1 MPFRSNKPARL
12 EKPRTNDNSGSKPS
26 PARHDDA
33 DDTSLRS
40 PNRYSIQSLS
50 HQQLVTRQRQ
60 LLLRQASDNSP
71 SPKNGQDRLG
81 RSAINENDPYG
92 DPKASTSTVNTIVN
106 DIEARSRIDVEQ
118 AIGLLQELK
127 KTASPDELVALH
139 RALLPVKE
147 DTPPPASAL
156 PSIEERAYTSIPPDR
171 RRSVIPPG
179 LATRSGSSDDI
190 LRRPS
195 DPSSVP
201 TPKKPQRDTWMFE
214 TPREQ
219 RRNDSPS
226 RLSTRSEQAY
236 CHAGAFASGTLRITN
251 GAASPEPSIISK
263 LALESND
270 VEEEGKSKHPA
281 SAVDA
286 RSSLQSLRE
295 RRSEDAGS
303 TRSYRLSVLDH
314 QSSET
319 LRPAGPRPGSLDFH
333 SRQQSKVRAELRLD
347 PPLQRH
353 SFQHIPDSPAEDAPR
368 FQQRWSHRA
377 AFLSQEYALDCDI
390 TESPYEEKNG
400 LSEFGN
406 RLSTVHDDGESEYGE
421 YAEVDHNSR
430 ADALSRLTGVFEGEA
445 TGAEDDI
452 GTARTS
458 DEAKPSSQQDEPTMM
473 QDKVVRKVD
482 SGYCSD
488 ASTSPLQR
496 KSSAEAGKPRI
507 ASAIQEQ
514 PSSPHQGSDQYV
526 TDSDLPA
533 DSRGSTNDTSSL
545 LTFEEM
551 VTSSPQTDA
560 AWNTSP
566 SQTTKKSPLSLF
578 KSKSKATRK
587 SSFNV
592 LNVYHGDRPRTSDGS
607 DAATFAE
614 PSPPPSRS
622 GPADK
627 PSKKLQK
634 PMPES
639 VRRQRKKTM
648 EDLKANMSQH
658 SPTVQNLLA
667 DGTATQEDSD
677 CFIGCQ
683 PKEPVGDREQSQE
696 QAKSLRHRSKSFVGR
711 KRSKTVGESEDMSE
725 QPSASSGPSRKRSKS
740 NADHTAPIP
749 VRANEEAVPSMNCLK
764 SHESETPARD
774 RPVPAHADFA
784 SVARALQSHP
794 PDPSPAA
801 RRSAPVPKRSSMQR
815 YYSLHKIDIPVQEPS
830 TAQDDGAKQEPESN
844 VQAQETPH
852 AVQDERTVTEQRPAL
867 PSHHTSASVSSSALT
882 TPVAVGSSY
891 SVEDRFPGWQ
901 GKPASP
907 NATPP
912 QTPVH
917 SPSSSVSWLS
927 LRNNRSQSALPSGI
941 PPLPELP
948 ADIAAKVSRADQM
961 VAKKMRLSPRSSPST
976 SARNSI
982 DSVDTRKQLLA
993 RKAEARKEQDEERS
1007 KEARQAAL
1015 DKLNVPREEDEDAAD
1030 RPAADRARWSVDGS
1044 IQLPRPEEQ
1053 PLPASPTHD
1062 SQHPGWPG
1070 WEQQSSLW
1078 RQRREALA
1086 QSLDTADQGPIDE
1099 VPQQTCDSPS
1109 TPGIVVSRYITP
1121 LGAENAHNAYRAME
1135 TEHDSAK
1142 KYAQEYTSLIEDD
1155 KENTPSRPAIPRADS
1170 VVSTATLVTMQ
1181 SSSER
1186 PVRVNPSRSNSELSS
1201 YTTTTTVSSTTTW
1214 SNSNHGSNR
1223 SPFNRDRQ
1231 QHMRTKSG
1239 RFVAYRPSDASQA
1252 ERSRA
1257 LSLARR
1263 STQQAATSS
1272 AENLAVPPPRP
1283 ELKKS
1288 SSETLFDR
1296 FGGGMQYGWDRD
1308 SGSFGGSAGM
1318 RSSGEVGRQENRN
1331 RKSVKMSE
1339 EFGLDL
1345 SDVPV
1350 FLRRGETF
1358 STAFHG

>member
-12 EKPRTNDNSGSKPS
+12 EKPRTNDNSGSRHS
-26 PARHDDA
+26 PARNDDT
-33 DDTSLRS
+33 DETSLRS

-60 LLLRQASDNSP
+60 LLLRQASDNST
-71 SPKNGQDRLG
+71 SSKNGQDRVG
-81 RSAINENDPYG
+81 RSVSHELDQYG

-106 DIEARSRIDVEQ
+106 DIEARTKIDVEQ

-147 DTPPPASAL
+147 DTPPPPSAL

-179 LATRSGSSDDI
+179 LATRSGTSDDI
-190 LRRPS
+190 LRKPS
-195 DPSSVP
+195 DTSSGS
-201 TPKKPQRDTWMFE
+201 TPKKAQRETWLFE
-214 TPREQ
+214 TPRAQ
-219 RRNDSPS
+219 PRNDSPS
-226 RLSTRSEQAY
+226 RLSARSEQAY
-236 CHAGAFASGTLRITN
+236 CHAGAYASGTLRITN

-263 LALESND
+263 LAMESSD
-270 VEEEGKSKHPA
+270 TEEEREVERPTSIANVLPSLPA
-281 SAVDA
+281 
-286 RSSLQSLRE
+286 LKE
-295 RRSEDAGS
+295 RRCEDAGS
-303 TRSYRLSVLDH
+303 TRSDGLSIKDR

-353 SFQHIPDSPAEDAPR
+353 SFQHTPDVPSEDKPR

-377 AFLSQEYALDCDI
+377 AFLSQEYTLDCDI

-400 LSEFGN
+400 LIDFGK
-406 RLSTVHDDGESEYGE
+406 RLSTVHDDGESEAGGR
-421 YAEVDHNSR
+421 AEAEGDSR
-430 ADALSRLTGVFEGEA
+430 ADAFARLTGVFEQEA
-445 TGAEDDI
+445 SRSENDI

-458 DEAKPSSQQDEPTMM
+458 DEARLSPQRDTITTT

-488 ASTSPLQR
+488 ASASPLQQ
-496 KSSAEAGKPRI
+496 KSSADAGKPRI

-514 PSSPHQGSDQYV
+514 PNSPHQGSDPYA
-526 TDSDLPA
+526 TDNDLPA
-533 DSRGSTNDTSSL
+533 ESHGSTNDTSSL

-551 VTSSPQTDA
+551 VTSSPQIDP
-560 AWNTSP
+560 AWNISP

-587 SSFNV
+587 GSFNV

-607 DAATFAE
+607 DMATFAE

-622 GPADK
+622 GPNDK

-648 EDLKANMSQH
+648 EDLKTSMSEH
-658 SPTVQNLLA
+658 SPTVQNLLT
-667 DGTATQEDSD
+667 DVTAKQDDSD
-677 CFIGCQ
+677 CFVGCQ
-683 PKEPVGDREQSQE
+683 PQDPAEDREQTQE
-696 QAKSLRHRSKSFVGR
+696 QAKSLRQRSKSFVSR
-711 KRSKTVGESEDMSE
+711 KRSKTVGESEEKTE
-725 QPSASSGPSRKRSKS
+725 QPSTSSSVPSRKRSKS
-740 NADHTAPIP
+740 IADHAAPIP
-749 VRANEEAVPSMNCLK
+749 VHANEDTVPSMNCLK
-764 SHESETPARD
+764 SSETETPARD
-774 RPVPAHADFA
+774 RPVPTHADFA
-784 SVARALQSHP
+784 SVARALRSHP
-794 PDPSPAA
+794 PDLSPDAH
-801 RRSAPVPKRSSMQR
+801 RSAPVPKRSSMQR
-815 YYSLHKIDIPVQEPS
+815 YYSLHKIDIPGQEPQ
-830 TAQDDGAKQEPESN
+830 TAQDQEAKQESKSIQTQEPTQE
-844 VQAQETPH
+844 VQIAKT
-852 AVQDERTVTEQRPAL
+852 ADERSSAPPAP
-867 PSHHTSASVSSSALT
+867 PSHQTSASISSSTPT

-891 SVEDRFPGWQ
+891 SVEDRFPGWT

-912 QTPVH
+912 QTPLH
-917 SPSSSVSWLS
+917 SPSSSVSWLP
-927 LRNNRSQSALPSGI
+927 LRQNRSQSALPAGI

-961 VAKKMRLSPRSSPST
+961 VAKKMKLSPRSSPST

-993 RKAEARKEQDEERS
+993 RKAEARKEQDEDRS
-1007 KEARQAAL
+1007 HQARQAAL
-1015 DKLNVPREEDEDAAD
+1015 DQLNVPREEDEDGANGSAGD
-1030 RPAADRARWSVDGS
+1030 GARWSVDGS
-1044 IQLPRPEEQ
+1044 IMLPRPEEQ

-1086 QSLDTADQGPIDE
+1086 QSLDTTERQSIDGSPE
-1099 VPQQTCDSPS
+1099 QTCDSPS

-1121 LGAENAHNAYRAME
+1121 LGAENAHNANRVLE
-1135 TEHDSAK
+1135 SEHDSAK
-1142 KYAQEYTSLIEDD
+1142 KYAEEYTSLISDEND
-1155 KENTPSRPAIPRADS
+1155 KENTPCRPTAPRADS
-1170 VVSTATLVTMQ
+1170 VVSTATLVTL
-1181 SSSER
+1181 SSNDQR
-1186 PVRVNPSRSNSELSS
+1186 PVRVTASRSNSELSI
-1201 YTTTTTVSSTTTW
+1201 YTTTTTS
-1214 SNSNHGSNR
+1214 SNR
-1223 SPFNRDRQ
+1223 SPFNPDRQ

-1239 RFVAYRPSDASQA
+1239 RFVAYRPSDASHA

-1257 LSLARR
+1257 LSLARQ
-1263 STQQAATSS
+1263 STQLT
-1272 AENLAVPPPRP
+1272 VPPQRP

-1318 RSSGEVGRQENRN
+1318 RTGNGE

-1350 FLRRGETF
+1350 FLRRGEGFRTRW
-1358 STAFHG
+1358 HG